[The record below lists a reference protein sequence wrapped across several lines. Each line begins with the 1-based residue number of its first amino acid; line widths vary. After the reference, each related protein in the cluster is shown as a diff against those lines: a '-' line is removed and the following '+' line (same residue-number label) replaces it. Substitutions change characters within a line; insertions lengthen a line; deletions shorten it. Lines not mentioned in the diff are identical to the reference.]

1 METSGDDIEYLVTP
15 GEGERRAIGG
25 YYPQYRVSAYLILV
39 ALRDG
44 SLQWIRVA
52 DPEAGRVDD
61 LQIGT
66 QARIDAFQVKWSRY
80 GGTLTFND
88 MITASDSSPC
98 LIRQLAEGW
107 DKLKDA
113 YPKHRVVVHL
123 ITNKMPST
131 SVSVPV
137 GDKTP
142 TPKHFAA
149 FLEQAWKLKRGQSI
163 VAIPEPWLPALE
175 EFRKASGLSQT
186 DFEDFA
192 RDCELEF
199 GWRLPYDDKEDI
211 VTPDQEIVLKDIEH
225 LTEMLFSAVAHPSR
239 VIQINRAQLLSR
251 LGWTDRFK
259 FRSRHEFPVD
269 ELTYEP
275 IEGTIHQLENA
286 LDSLPGGYIILLG
299 TPGSGK
305 STLLTQTFRL
315 RQERVIRYYGY
326 VPDAQGPMSLRGESV
341 NFLHDVVLSL
351 EEQGFHVGESPSR
364 FDRSQL
370 LERFYEQIQLLNDDW
385 RVNRHKTVILI
396 DGLDHIEREQH
407 PSKSL
412 LHDLPLPEQVP
423 DGVYFVLGSQTDTYL
438 PGQIQAVVRKP
449 QRRVEMA
456 LLGREAV
463 VRIVERAKPSLL
475 APEDK
480 ESIYVLSGGHPLAL
494 AYILNII
501 RNITD
506 KEKLTAALKGIVRY
520 EGNIE
525 YQYHSYWKQIEKNA
539 ELVHLLGL
547 LARIR
552 GVIILSWVETWANHD
567 VVNTLR
573 RTLFQYFRREDGDH
587 WYFFHN
593 SFRLEVVQKTAES
606 VPGVS
611 DERIDSQFHHELA
624 EICAKAPSSSPWS
637 WEQLYHRVL
646 AGEHDAVLKLAT
658 REWFYAQ
665 WLECRPV
672 EAIQADIR
680 VALNSVSAVQDPVA
694 LTRIMLIGTEIS
706 QRSSYLESTSI
717 IQLLFKI
724 GENQIA
730 AQNIRDGS
738 RLRITSTSALRFS
751 REMKGAGMIEESRRV
766 FELAEPLDLLT
777 TPIEDDPQDEKGDLL
792 QEWATTGVHFRD
804 LDRIIKT
811 ILAIRKTT
819 ERDKTTDPRKLT
831 LALQNRMLFYAGYEL
846 VDLERWEDLSKV
858 INAFKIDDEDTLD
871 WWFWLHIAAS
881 RYCSTRRDTPR
892 AQQFLKNV
900 LDGADTRALDSEAQ
914 VGLAECLYRIL
925 DKKEAE
931 KRFRTI
937 APPTLQTE
945 VFYSGKGLQPFLHR
959 FRYSRL
965 LYTFGE
971 QQSPSTIIPDPAN
984 PQHIGLV
991 YLERALCTL
1000 ARIWAESWRGHPMS
1014 STSIMLEISPL
1025 LRLFNRNWRETRE
1038 WTSWHVAESSRSE
1051 FYKLL
1056 VDTVAQHGLEAVNIL
1071 STTFEK
1077 EWNDHDTGLFWPLGV
1092 RREIVLALHQAGMDR
1107 TWCMNWLQSIQK
1119 AMLTETDVSGRVE
1132 ECIKQAEAW
1141 VALDERESARQTLK
1155 QALQVSFGI
1164 GYRKDYQIDTWIE
1177 WLGRVNRVE
1186 PELITGRISWF
1197 AKTIISMKEDTEGA
1211 ASTSAANKLLDIT
1224 FDWSPRKAL
1233 SLFYWFLERGVISHE
1248 ETVRLLL
1255 HKTLETPDPPTE
1267 LVLHTLVDFLLPI
1280 STTVDDELAE
1290 LVIEKIATKYGGEK
1304 AIEEGRYFL
1313 SKINVYALPTT
1324 RAQWRYGIVRR
1335 IRKLGYDLKDVGLK
1349 PADIQ
1354 IEGEQNRTVPTLKLD
1369 DGSILTINE
1378 VDITV
1383 HTVSDLA
1390 RLITRESHESYFNW
1404 EKIVTQLLRSSDENE
1419 ANQIAALFRSKHHSA
1434 QIISLASERLSELGK
1449 PDAAWSLGLE
1459 ALNASSPYGWS
1470 RWYDGGSRIAAFKAL
1485 NRADPERTRPL
1496 VYETLVRDLTTEIRY
1511 PGETVLNLYAILLL
1525 VTHDL
1530 PIHNIWIE
1538 INEYLRHI
1546 FESSPLSLDEPT
1558 ELKETVLEDTS
1569 SRTITD
1575 LLSLHT
1581 NNPVSLVSCAAQRA
1595 SAKLLLLGN
1604 EDIQNVLCDRLSTNE
1619 SYQESVLIVL
1629 DAVGSQES
1637 QLVAHFHDVLVKLS
1651 SSMNYA
1657 VRNISQKILHS
1668 IDGSRYEPAEL
1679 AAPLPAIYR
1688 LVLPQKRA
1696 NTADGSERVS
1706 GEEPLPDSDDP
1717 AFIVR
1722 PFDLQLEAIAEE
1734 TGLAK
1739 RNVFYRAVQIMRQLG
1754 PEHTWSAEGE
1764 RKLRSNLDS
1773 VGLRLPYRRPRAAL
1787 ARRSMFHIV
1796 TELVAAKALNVQ
1808 GLNKLEPL
1816 LRFYDPELVLVE
1828 PSSRPS
1834 SVHSIDVGTQTN
1846 RKSEEWLE
1854 ETDRAL
1860 DAIVF
1865 SMGDAVILAEKTM
1878 LRQLEWEKPTE
1889 VRQSIILPSP
1899 TPNFSNL
1906 SYLGKRVTNRLMSEY
1921 AELKVDDKINPLII
1935 QNVTYGFDSSGSD
1948 WLALNP
1954 FIGHRL
1960 GWQLSKEGLFRWVDA
1975 EGNTMVESLWWLD
1988 GPIEQSP
1995 PHFHNEV
2002 GEGWLVV
2009 ASQSAWKI
2017 IESQY
2022 GVLKQIVKTE
2032 RIIWSDGN
2040 KLERQAYSERLVS

>member
-1 METSGDDIEYLVTP
+1 METNDHDINYLVAP
-15 GEGERRAIGG
+15 AEGERRAIGG

-66 QARIDAFQVKWSRY
+66 QARVDAFQVKWSRY
-80 GGTLTFND
+80 GGTFTFND
-88 MITASDSSPC
+88 MTTSSGNAPC

-107 DKLKDA
+107 SKIKDA

-123 ITNKMPST
+123 ITKQMPST
-131 SVSVPV
+131 SASIPI

-175 EFRKASGLSQT
+175 EFRRASGLSQT
-186 DFEDFA
+186 DFDDFA

-199 GWRLPYDDKEDI
+199 GWRLPYEDKEDI
-211 VTPDQEIVLKDIEH
+211 LTPDQEIVREDIEH
-225 LTEMLFSAVAHPSR
+225 LTEMLFSTVAHPSR
-239 VIQINRAQLLSR
+239 VIQIDRAQLLSR
-251 LGWTDRFK
+251 LGWADRFK

-275 IEGTIHQLENA
+275 IEDTIHQLENA

-370 LERFYEQIQLLNDDW
+370 LERFYKQIQLLNDDW

-407 PSKSL
+407 PVQSL

-423 DGVYFVLGSQTDTYL
+423 DGVYFVLGSQTDSYL
-438 PGQIQAVVRKP
+438 PGQIQAVVREP

-475 APEDK
+475 VPEDK
-480 ESIYVLSGGHPLAL
+480 ESIYILSGGHPLAL

-506 KEKLTAALKGIVRY
+506 KQKLTDALKGIVRY

-552 GVIILSWVETWANHD
+552 GVITLSWVETWAKHD
-567 VVNTLR
+567 VVDTLR
-573 RTLFQYFRREDGDH
+573 RTLFQYFRREDGDR

-593 SFRLEVVQKTAES
+593 SFRLDVVQKTAES

-611 DERIDSQFHHELA
+611 DERINRQFHHELA
-624 EICAKAPSSSPWS
+624 EICAKAPSNSPWS
-637 WEQLYHRVL
+637 WEQLYHRLL
-646 AGEHDAVLKLAT
+646 AGEHDVVLKLAT
-658 REWFYAQ
+658 REWFHSQ
-665 WLECRPV
+665 WLACRPI

-680 VALNSVSAVQDPVA
+680 LALNSVSAVQDPVA

-717 IQLLFKI
+717 IKLLLKI

-730 AQNIRDGS
+730 AQNIRDGN
-738 RLRITSTSALRFS
+738 RLRINTTSALRFC
-751 REMKGAGMIEESRRV
+751 REMKNAGMIEESRRV

-777 TPIEDDPQDEKGDLL
+777 TPIEDDPQDEKGDML
-792 QEWATTGVHFRD
+792 QEWATTAVHFRD

-811 ILAIRKTT
+811 ILAVRKATG
-819 ERDKTTDPRKLT
+819 RDKTVDPQKLSV
-831 LALQNRMLFYAGYEL
+831 ALQNRMLFYAGHEL

-858 INAFKIDDEDTLD
+858 MNTFKVDDRDTLD
-871 WWFWLHIAAS
+871 WWFWLQIAAS
-881 RYCSTRRDTPR
+881 RYCSTKGDTPR
-892 AQQFLKNV
+892 AQQFLKNI
-900 LDGADTRALDSEAQ
+900 LDVADTNSLDSEAQ
-914 VGLAECLYRIL
+914 VGLAECLYRIS
-925 DKKEAE
+925 DEKEAE

-945 VFYSGKGLQPFLHR
+945 VFYSGRGLQPFLHR

-971 QQSPSTIIPDPAN
+971 LQSPSVIIPDPAN
-984 PQHIGLV
+984 PRHIGLV

-1000 ARIWAESWRGHPMS
+1000 AHIWAESWRGHPMR

-1056 VDTVAQHGLEAVNIL
+1056 VDTIAQHGSEAVEML

-1077 EWNDHDTGLFWPLGV
+1077 EWNDHDTSSFWPLGV
-1092 RREIVLALHQAGMDR
+1092 RREIVLALYQAGIDR
-1107 TWCMNWLQSIQK
+1107 TWCVNWLQSIQK
-1119 AMLTETDVSGRVE
+1119 AMLNETDVSGRVE

-1186 PELITGRISWF
+1186 TELIAERISWF
-1197 AKTIISMKEDTEGA
+1197 AKAIISMKEETEGA
-1211 ASTSAANKLLDIT
+1211 ASTSAANKLLEIT

-1233 SLFYWFLERGVISHE
+1233 SLFCWFLDRGVISHE
-1248 ETVRLLL
+1248 ESVRVLLR
-1255 HKTLETPDPPTE
+1255 KAMETPDPPTG

-1280 STTVDDELAE
+1280 STTVDDDLAE
-1290 LVIEKIATKYGGEK
+1290 LIIEKIASKQGDEK
-1304 AIEEGRYFL
+1304 AVEEGRYFL
-1313 SKINVYALPTT
+1313 SKLNVYALPTT
-1324 RAQWRYGIVRR
+1324 RAQWRCGIVRG

-1349 PADIQ
+1349 PVDIK
-1354 IEGEQNRTVPTLKLD
+1354 IEGEQNGPIPTLKLNN
-1369 DGSILTINE
+1369 GSVLTIDE
-1378 VDITV
+1378 IESAI

-1390 RLITRESHESYFNW
+1390 ELITKESHESYFSW
-1404 EKIVTQLLRSSDENE
+1404 EKIIAKILRSSDEKD
-1419 ANQIAALFRSKHHSA
+1419 ANQIAALFRSKHHAS
-1434 QIISLASERLSELGK
+1434 QIISLVSERLNELGK
-1449 PDAAWSLGLE
+1449 PDAAWLLGME
-1459 ALNASSPYGWS
+1459 ALNTSSPYGWS
-1470 RWYDGGSRIAAFKAL
+1470 RWYDGGSRIAAFEAL
-1485 NRADPERTRPL
+1485 NRADPKRACSL

-1511 PGETVLNLYAILLL
+1511 PGETVLNLHAILPLI
-1525 VTHDL
+1525 THDL
-1530 PIHNIWIE
+1530 PLHDIWIE
-1538 INEYLRHI
+1538 IDGYIRHM
-1546 FESSPLSLDEPT
+1546 FETSPLSPDEPT
-1558 ELKETVLEDTS
+1558 QIRGAVIEDTT
-1569 SRTITD
+1569 SRAIAD
-1575 LLSLHT
+1575 LLSMHI
-1581 NNPVSLVSCAAQRA
+1581 NNPVSLVSLTAQRA
-1595 SAKLLLLGN
+1595 SANLLLLGN
-1604 EDIQNVLCDRLSTNE
+1604 EDIQNALCDLLSKNE
-1619 SYQESVLIVL
+1619 SCQESVLIVL
-1629 DAVGSQES
+1629 DAVSSKKSKLAANVQE
-1637 QLVAHFHDVLVKLS
+1637 VLERLS
-1651 SSMNYA
+1651 SSTNYA
-1657 VRNISQKILHS
+1657 VRYISQKILHS
-1668 IDGSRYEPAEL
+1668 IDGRPYELTGL

-1688 LVLPQKRA
+1688 LLLPPAR
-1696 NTADGSERVS
+1696 TTRGLETISE
-1706 GEEPLPDSDDP
+1706 GEPLPDSEDP
-1717 AFIVR
+1717 ALIVR
-1722 PFDLQLEAIAEE
+1722 PFDFQLEAIAEE
-1734 TGLAK
+1734 AK
-1739 RNVFYRAVQIMRQLG
+1739 FAKINVFYHAVQIMRQLE
-1754 PEHTWSAEGE
+1754 PERSWSAEGE
-1764 RKLRSNLDS
+1764 RRLRSNLDS
-1773 VGLRLPYRRPRAAL
+1773 IGLRLPYHRPRAVL
-1787 ARRSMFHIV
+1787 ARRSVFHIV
-1796 TELVAAKALNVQ
+1796 TELAEAKALDVVSLQ
-1808 GLNKLEPL
+1808 KLEPV
-1816 LRFYDPELVLVE
+1816 LRYYDPEFVLVE
-1828 PSSRPS
+1828 PSPRPS
-1834 SVHSIDVGTQTN
+1834 NVHSIAVGIQTS
-1846 RKSEEWLE
+1846 RREEEWLE
-1854 ETDRAL
+1854 ETDNQL
-1860 DAIVF
+1860 STLF
-1865 SMGDAVILAEKTM
+1865 FKSGDTVILAERTM
-1878 LRQLEWEKPTE
+1878 LRQLDWEKPTE
-1889 VRQSIILPSP
+1889 ARQSIISTFPPSNIS
-1899 TPNFSNL
+1899 NFNQL
-1906 SYLGKRVTNRLMSEY
+1906 ARRVTNKLMSEY
-1921 AELKVDDKINPLII
+1921 GELKVDDKINVLII

-1960 GWQLSKEGLFRWVDA
+1960 GWQLSKEGLFRWVDVV
-1975 EGNTMVESLWWLD
+1975 GNTMVESLWWLD
-1988 GPIEQSP
+1988 GQVEQSP
-1995 PHFHNEV
+1995 PHLNNEV

-2009 ASQSAWKI
+2009 ASQSAWNLIKAKH
-2017 IESQY
+2017 
-2022 GVLKQIVKTE
+2022 GVLRQIAKIE
-2032 RIIWSDGN
+2032 RNIWRDDN
-2040 KLERQAYSERLVS
+2040 KLQRQAYAERIVS